1 MNKYDLEYTLYTDL
15 LKYNERLDVI
25 LATLAWGV
33 KNKDN
38 LNLQFDVEAMYNKL
52 KYIMRNENE

>member
-33 KNKDN
+33 KNKDS